1 MRCEYCRK
9 SAGWLKRLCTDCGR
23 LHDIFTE
30 HKGQLGLLQF
40 LDLFIETGL
49 PRTKIEA
56 FMNAD
61 PRGSGSVKDQIT
73 ADMSRELLG
82 TMGIRTE
89 QTAHDVRDLREKGTW
104 QGMDE
109 KPEE

>member
-1 MRCEYCRK
+1 MRCEYCQG
-9 SAGWLKRLCTDCGR
+9 SAGWFKRLCADCGR

-30 HKGQLGLLQF
+30 HQGQLGLLQF

-49 PRTKIEA
+49 SRTKIEA

-61 PRGSGSVKDQIT
+61 PHGRGSVKDRIT

-82 TMGIRTE
+82 AMGIRTE
-89 QTAHDVRDLREKGTW
+89 QTARDVRELREKGTW

-109 KPEE
+109 KPDE